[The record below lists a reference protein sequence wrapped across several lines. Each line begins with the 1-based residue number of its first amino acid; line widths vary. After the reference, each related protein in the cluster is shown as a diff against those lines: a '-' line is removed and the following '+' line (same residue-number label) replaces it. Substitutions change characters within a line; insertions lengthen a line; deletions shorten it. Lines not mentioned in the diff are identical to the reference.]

1 MADWNPQPHN
11 DLPQNSQ
18 KIKLCFVL
26 WETFVL
32 PGSDCDYTLKKS
44 GLYSFEWKIKT
55 TTMKRKTGRLQIEKQ
70 DLKYHT
76 RLWSVILYEFT
87 QQNIFLWSNTDGCQT

>member
-18 KIKLCFVL
+18 KIKLCIVL

-32 PGSDCDYTLKKS
+32 PGSGCDYSKK
-44 GLYSFEWKIKT
+44 
-55 TTMKRKTGRLQIEKQ
+55 KRMYMG
-70 DLKYHT
+70 HT
-76 RLWSVILYEFT
+76 RSNGNKNYEHEEE
-87 QQNIFLWSNTDGCQT
+87 NWNVTDRKQSLL

>member
-18 KIKLCFVL
+18 KIKLCIVL

-32 PGSDCDYTLKKS
+32 PGSGCDYLKKKKYVCGS
-44 GLYSFEWKIKT
+44 YSFEWAIRT
-55 TTMKRKTGRLQIEKQ
+55 TSMKHKTGMLQIESK
-70 DLKYHT
+70 
-76 RLWSVILYEFT
+76 
-87 QQNIFLWSNTDGCQT
+87 IFNNTLIYDMSFYIN